1 MNNQTLK
8 QNLFKIF
15 LLKNLPLPP
24 FMLSGKEIIK
34 KMLNPSLFSKQIK
47 YYNFIHFFIN
57 LNSKLNFYSLF
68 QVHLL
73 FLFLFN
79 YFVFPIIFVHFFI
92 FFLFYPHYFHKIIN
106 FC

>member
-15 LLKNLPLPP
+15 LLKKSTSSTLYVIWKRNN
-24 FMLSGKEIIK
+24 K